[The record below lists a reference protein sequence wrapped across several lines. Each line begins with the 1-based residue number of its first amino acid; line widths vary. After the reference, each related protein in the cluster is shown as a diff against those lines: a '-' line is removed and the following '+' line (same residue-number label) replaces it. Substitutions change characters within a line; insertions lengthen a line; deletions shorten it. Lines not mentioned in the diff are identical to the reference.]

1 MTKQKNK
8 VLDKIAVGNGY
19 KDKFELLRDYNIIP
33 TVKMPKHK
41 KMEFDYYE
49 GLWKHS
55 LFSFAKRQ
63 GGEYSK

>member
-33 TVKMPKHK
+33 TVKSPKHK
-41 KMEFDYYE
+41 KIEFVS
-49 GLWKHS
+49 LLLKH
-55 LFSFAKRQ
+55 LK
-63 GGEYSK
+63 KH

>member
-19 KDKFELLRDYNIIP
+19 KDKFELLIP

-41 KMEFDYYE
+41 KMEFVS
-49 GLWKHS
+49 LLLKH
-55 LFSFAKRQ
+55 LKKRKNLK
-63 GGEYSK
+63 EP